1 MVKVILVKLCRFY
14 GLNGWAEAMT
24 EPFAH
29 QGITF
34 NAESADRSVAEAEYR
49 RAQAEYFKAQTE
61 GQMIDNETARALAVS
76 AGIALK
82 RELLKEDWD
91 AASNGRNRSYHFTD
105 NVTNDSVE
113 AAVDV
118 LNRWQRIDINNTN
131 PWRFVILSGGG
142 NVIAGMKLYSTLKA
156 IAAKRPI
163 ITVAS
168 GICASMATVI
178 HQAGTT
184 RLIEPGCSYMIHDVS
199 GEVFGSITNMQDTMD
214 WLNKLNSQLHRCL
227 AEKAN
232 LTIDEIAELAKR
244 RDSWYMAD
252 EVVAMGLADAIGF
265 GTE

>member
-1 MVKVILVKLCRFY
+1 
-14 GLNGWAEAMT
+14 MT
-24 EPFAH
+24 ETLTI
-29 QGITF
+29 QGVTID
-34 NAESADRSVAEAEYR
+34 SADRAVAEAEYR
-49 RAQAEYFKAQTE
+49 RAQAEYFKAQTA
-61 GQMIDNETARALAVS
+61 GQLIDNDTARALSVS
-76 AGIALK
+76 AEIALK
-82 RELLKEDWD
+82 RELLKEEWD

-105 NVTNDSVE
+105 SITNDTVE

-118 LNRWQRIDINNTN
+118 LNRWQRVDKDNDN

-227 AEKAN
+227 AEKS
-232 LTIDEIAELAKR
+232 TMTVEEIAELAKR
-244 RDSWYMAD
+244 RDSWFMPD
-252 EVVAMGLADAIGF
+252 EVVAMGLADSVGY